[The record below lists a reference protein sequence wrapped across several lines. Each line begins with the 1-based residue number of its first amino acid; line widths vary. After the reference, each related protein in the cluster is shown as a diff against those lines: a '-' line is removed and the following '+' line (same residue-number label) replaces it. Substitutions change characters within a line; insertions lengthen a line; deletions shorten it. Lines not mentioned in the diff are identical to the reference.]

1 MHPTAK
7 RLCLTLVAL
16 CACVGSAS
24 AGILPSDPN
33 AFLQGSKVFSGGNL
47 LGQTLISRV
56 EYGVYAPGMFGT
68 SVALGLPAG
77 FDPSGSTEYVYAY
90 QIFNDIGGQL
100 RAATLS
106 VDLVPG
112 VISNLAFVS
121 HAAGTPA
128 GGLAPTNWDF
138 IPIAV
143 NPPANVKWSFLSPNL
158 LNTGLKSDI
167 LLFTSPL
174 GPTFRNASLTGGSGS
189 IAPPVAGPFVT
200 LPSPTPEPS
209 TLVLAA
215 SAVGLLAAGYLRR
228 RRV

>member
-1 MHPTAK
+1 MHLTAK
-7 RLCLTLVAL
+7 RLCLTLAAVAL
-16 CACVGSAS
+16 SIGSAS
-24 AGILPSDPN
+24 AGILAGDPN
-33 AFLQGSKVFSGGNL
+33 AFLKGAKLFSGGNP
-47 LGQTLISRV
+47 LGQTLISSV
-56 EYGVYAPGMFGT
+56 DYGVYAPGMFGT
-68 SVALGLPAG
+68 SAALGLPAA
-77 FDPSGSTEYVYAY
+77 FDPSGGTEFVYAY
-90 QIFNDIGGQL
+90 QIFNDVGGQL
-100 RAATLS
+100 RTATLS
-106 VDLVPG
+106 IELIPG

-121 HAAGTPA
+121 HAPGTPA
-128 GGLAPTNWDF
+128 GGLAPSNWDF

-189 IAPPVAGPFVT
+189 IAPPVIGPFVT

-228 RRV
+228 RKV